1 VLELLSVVV
10 RAFNKACVL
19 PEFHRRMT
27 EAMQAPDLNY
37 EIIYVDDGSADET
50 VAVWN
55 NFQERDESVA
65 VIELSRYF
73 GREVAISVG
82 LDHSQR
88 RIRLAYATH

>member
-10 RAFNKACVL
+10 RAFNEACVL

-37 EIIYVDDGSADET
+37 EIIYVDDGSTDET
-50 VAVWN
+50 VAVLN
-55 NFQERDESVA
+55 NFRERDESIA

-73 GREVAISVG
+73 GREVAISAG
-82 LDHSQR
+82 LDHSQGK
-88 RIRLAYATH
+88 IQLAYATH